1 MMSKTDLKVLRI
13 TLPNKARP
21 YYLIE
26 YLDGTLETWTGT
38 HQLPNY
44 VKEIIVNGILN
55 LRS

>member
-44 VKEIIVNGILN
+44 VKEIIENGILN

>member
-44 VKEIIVNGILN
+44 VKETIVNGILN